1 MQVEQQRFLVQP
13 FSILTNNHAARASSS
28 MVTATSAA
36 GSSAADADEQ
46 AQEAAALRDGYS
58 QHLRQQQLMRQRR
71 RQLQLQQQQQAV
83 YMQRSAAQAGFTPE
97 EASRLAAQAY
107 WGSGVATGLVRPTG
121 GMYGAPAGL
130 YGPDHGS
137 QWPHRGPLASTAAA
151 DAGYDRQQQDALI
164 TAADGDAQSKRR
176 QQGRL
181 GRMASRIYAL
191 RPRLRKSDGTGERTL
206 SAAGEGSGAGA
217 AATVQQAGSAPVGMY
232 KQLSASFKSGMAA
245 LTSSDAAAAADDAVT
260 AGSGVAGADGTG
272 AAGAAASGASYDGGV
287 EAPADLSNTPAVL
300 KSLGLPPDTVV
311 VGPQYYI
318 GGPQGP
324 AARYSSLNPRCAHQS
339 ACCWH
344 PWCCFCQRCLQLYQ
358 TAGGLD
364 ILSVHGQRD
373 CTAPQHMHGLHGISH
388 LHSMLPQHIRAL
400 HAVSASVY
408 EVLGALLCS
417 ACCLHAGVSCSLLA
431 CTDLAVVGPAGTGAS
446 CMCPGHQ
453 HPSSCVAHPTWQIA
467 PRWMEACRSLCW
479 VAWTLWRLQDPPSTS
494 AGSCRQS
501 GTQLQDVHRHA
512 YHTKKATCVE

>member
-107 WGSGVATGLVRPTG
+107 WGSGVTTGLLRPG

-130 YGPDHGS
+130 LGPEPGL
-137 QWPHRGPLASTAAA
+137 QWPYRGPLASTAAA
-151 DAGYDRQQQDALI
+151 DAGYGRQQQDMLI
-164 TAADGDAQSKRR
+164 AAADGDAQSKRR

-206 SAAGEGSGAGA
+206 SGAAAGPGAGA
-217 AATVQQAGSAPVGMY
+217 AASAQQPGSAAVGMY
-232 KQLSASFKSGMAA
+232 KQISASFKSGIAA
-245 LTSSDAAAAADDAVT
+245 LTVSDAAAAADDALA
-260 AGSGVAGADGTG
+260 AGGGAAGADGTE
-272 AAGAAASGASYDGGV
+272 AAAAAVAVAAASGASYNGGV
-287 EAPADLSNTPAVL
+287 EAPVDLSNTPAVL
-300 KSLGLPPDTVV
+300 KSLGLPPDTAV

-324 AARYSSLNPRCAHQS
+324 AAKYSSLNPRCAHQ
-339 ACCWH
+339 AVCCWQS
-344 PWCCFCQRCLQLYQ
+344 WCCSLALLAGIDCQPCLVPWFDFSVVRQR
-358 TAGGLD
+358 TMSDNVSVSGLHD
-364 ILSVHGQRD
+364 YSAPVLGLPGTSAHA
-373 CTAPQHMHGLHGISH
+373 CAPQSRLHFTGL
-388 LHSMLPQHIRAL
+388 LM
-400 HAVSASVY
+400 
-408 EVLGALLCS
+408 
-417 ACCLHAGVSCSLLA
+417 HAGVSCSPLLLV
-431 CTDLAVVGPAGTGAS
+431 C
-446 CMCPGHQ
+446 
-453 HPSSCVAHPTWQIA
+453 
-467 PRWMEACRSLCW
+467 
-479 VAWTLWRLQDPPSTS
+479 
-494 AGSCRQS
+494 
-501 GTQLQDVHRHA
+501 
-512 YHTKKATCVE
+512 